1 MSPQRP
7 RMTGTVLR
15 EFFLGFIK
23 IHILYHASRGA
34 VYGAWLTQE
43 LLRHGYRLSA
53 GTLYPTLHELEI
65 EGLLRSVHKVVGGKV
80 RRYYTATAKGK
91 RRLQDAQE
99 KVREL
104 VEEIVEGPQAFARPK
119 QRKRIKPHG

>member
-1 MSPQRP
+1 M
-7 RMTGTVLR
+7 LR

-43 LLRHGYRLSA
+43 LLRHGYKLSA
-53 GTLYPTLHELEI
+53 GTLYPTLHDLEI
-65 EGLLRSVHKVVGGKV
+65 EGLLRSVHKVVGGRV

-91 RRLQDAQE
+91 RRLRDAQE
-99 KVREL
+99 QVREL
-104 VEEIVEGPQAFARPK
+104 VEEIFEDPQALAR
-119 QRKRIKPHG
+119 RKAHKRVTAHG